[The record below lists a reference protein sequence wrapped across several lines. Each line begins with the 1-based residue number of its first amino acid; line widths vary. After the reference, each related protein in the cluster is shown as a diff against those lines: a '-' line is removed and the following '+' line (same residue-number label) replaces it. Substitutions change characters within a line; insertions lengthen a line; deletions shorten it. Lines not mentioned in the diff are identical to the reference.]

1 MNGLIVLGR
10 ILQLAYAAEAV
21 FTLTLF
27 KRPGEKLPKV
37 VQRLGWAC
45 LVLHA
50 AFLVW
55 AIAWRGVDF
64 LFRESG
70 TLVLFGFVVFM
81 FYTVTLWSG
90 FVAKAQSLGLLIVP
104 VSLIS
109 FSLGVRGLTLET
121 ALNVRWEFSEV
132 WLGVH
137 ILLSVL
143 GEAALVVAALLG
155 LLYLLK
161 EAAIRRKKS
170 LPLVFRLPPLEF
182 LERAGARLLE
192 VGFLCLTLGLWV
204 GSYFATESYGVDW
217 LVQPKQML
225 SLAAWAVYGG
235 LLVLGRTRAFDAKGM
250 ALGCVAGFV
259 LLLLVMVGVSVC
271 PVGFHRFG

>member
-1 MNGLIVLGR
+1 L
-10 ILQLAYAAEAV
+10 E
-21 FTLTLF
+21 F
-27 KRPGEKLPKV
+27 PG
-37 VQRLGWAC
+37 
-45 LVLHA
+45 
-50 AFLVW
+50 
-55 AIAWRGVDF
+55 
-64 LFRESG
+64 
-70 TLVLFGFVVFM
+70 
-81 FYTVTLWSG
+81 
-90 FVAKAQSLGLLIVP
+90 
-104 VSLIS
+104 
-109 FSLGVRGLTLET
+109 
-121 ALNVRWEFSEV
+121 V

-137 ILLSVL
+137 ILLSVF

-155 LLYLLK
+155 LFYLLE

-225 SLAAWAVYGG
+225 ALAAWAVYGG
-235 LLVLGRTRAFDAKGM
+235 LLVLKRTRAFDAKGM

>member
-1 MNGLIVLGR
+1 MAGLIVLGR
-10 ILQLAYAAEAV
+10 ILQLSYAVEAI
-21 FTLTLF
+21 LTLLLF
-27 KRPGEKLPKV
+27 ERPGQKLPKV
-37 VQRLGWAC
+37 VQWFGWVC
-45 LVLHA
+45 LLFHT
-50 AFLVW
+50 AFLTW
-55 AIAWRGVDF
+55 AIAWKGTDF

-70 TLVLFGFVVFM
+70 ALVLFGLVVFM
-81 FYTVTLWSG
+81 LYSVMLWSG

-104 VSLIS
+104 VVLVS

-121 ALNVRWEFSEV
+121 AFNVPRELSGV

-137 ILLSVL
+137 ILLSVF

-155 LLYLLK
+155 SFYLL
-161 EAAIRRKKS
+161 EDGAIRRKRS

-192 VGFLCLTLGLWV
+192 GGFLCLTLGLWI
-204 GSYFATESYGVDW
+204 GSYFATEAYGVRW
-217 LVQPKQML
+217 LVEPKQML
-225 SLAAWAVYGG
+225 VLTAWAVYGG
-235 LLVLGRTRAFDAKGM
+235 LLVLKRTRVLSARGT

-259 LLLLVMVGVSVC
+259 LLLLVMIGVSVC

>member
-1 MNGLIVLGR
+1 MNGLIILGR
-10 ILQLAYAAEAV
+10 ILQLTYAAETV
-21 FTLTLF
+21 FTLMLF
-27 KRPGEKLPKV
+27 ERPGEKLPKV
-37 VQRLGWAC
+37 VQRLGWTC
-45 LVLHA
+45 LVFHA
-50 AFLVW
+50 AFLVG
-55 AIAWRGVDF
+55 AIMWRGTDF

-70 TLVLFGFVVFM
+70 ALVLFGFVVFM
-81 FYTVTLWSG
+81 FYTVMLWSD

-104 VSLIS
+104 VALIS

-121 ALNVRWEFSEV
+121 ALSVPWEFSGV

-137 ILLSVL
+137 ILLSVF

-155 LLYLLK
+155 FFYLLE

-204 GSYFATESYGVDW
+204 GSYFATESYGVGW
-217 LVQPKQML
+217 LVESKQML
-225 SLAAWAVYGG
+225 ALAAWAVYGG
-235 LLVLGRTRAFDAKGM
+235 LLVLKRTRKFDAKGM